1 MPSLYRCRTSLGEVA
16 ALFAATP
23 PPRAD
28 WSAELWPGRTGLVV
42 RRDGEE
48 RRIDAMRWGAD
59 LPAGAADFPRHRRS
73 ELWFRELWP
82 AHAHLLAP
90 EARCLIVVEEFALP
104 DGPAGARARTWYGFD
119 NPPLFAWAGV
129 WTRRHPPPPCP
140 RSIYPKVM
148 MPGLAVICASLAA
161 SRGSNART
169 MPCIANRPKRRG
181 APTARREARAG
192 NGGWPP
198 SDIKIARRSSAPLEK
213 PLQARVADE
222 GRATDLHHIDFALR
236 NKLI

>member
-90 EARCLIVVEEFALP
+90 EARCLIVV
-104 DGPAGARARTWYGFD
+104 
-119 NPPLFAWAGV
+119 
-129 WTRRHPPPPCP
+129 
-140 RSIYPKVM
+140 
-148 MPGLAVICASLAA
+148 
-161 SRGSNART
+161 
-169 MPCIANRPKRRG
+169 
-181 APTARREARAG
+181 
-192 NGGWPP
+192 
-198 SDIKIARRSSAPLEK
+198 
-213 PLQARVADE
+213 
-222 GRATDLHHIDFALR
+222 
-236 NKLI
+236 

>member
-48 RRIDAMRWGAD
+48 RRIDAIRWGAD

-104 DGPAGARARTWYGFD
+104 DGPAGARTRTWYGFD

-129 WTRRHPPPPCP
+129 WRASAGVAGYAGFLVAGDAPAPAAA
-140 RSIYPKVM
+140 
-148 MPGLAVICASLAA
+148 MPAIVLPEGYDAWLGGDM
-161 SRGSNART
+161 R
-169 MPCIANRPKRRG
+169 IAGR
-181 APTARREARAG
+181 
-192 NGGWPP
+192 
-198 SDIKIARRSSAPLEK
+198 IARQQRAHDAMYREPTEAPWGADRSP
-213 PLQARVADE
+213 
-222 GRATDLHHIDFALR
+222 
-236 NKLI
+236 